1 MTMLPPNQNTRYR
14 IPVVTGL
21 CRGNTVYLDNYNN
34 LVFVNTCKNHT
45 KQTLKYE
52 RISYKIQECD
62 IQQYCIY
69 KFRPQ
74 YHNLF
79 NLYVK

>member
-1 MTMLPPNQNTRYR
+1 MPPPKKHQNTRNR
-14 IPVVTGL
+14 IPVVKGL
-21 CRGNTVYLDNYNN
+21 CRG
-34 LVFVNTCKNHT
+34 NHT

-74 YHNLF
+74 YP
-79 NLYVK
+79 

>member
-1 MTMLPPNQNTRYR
+1 MPPPPPKKRKNQNTRYR
-14 IPVVTGL
+14 IRVVKGL
-21 CRGNTVYLDNYNN
+21 CSGNTEDLDNYNN
-34 LVFVNTCKNHT
+34 LVCVNACNNHT

-74 YHNLF
+74 YP
-79 NLYVK
+79 